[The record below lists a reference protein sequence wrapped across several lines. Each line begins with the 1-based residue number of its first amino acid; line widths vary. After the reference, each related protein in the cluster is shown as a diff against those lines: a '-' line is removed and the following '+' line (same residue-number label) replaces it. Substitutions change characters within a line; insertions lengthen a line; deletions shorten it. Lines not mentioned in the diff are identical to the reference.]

1 MSGAE
6 AVVIIATRNRP
17 SALQRMLRSLKKGV
31 KTTTVVVD
39 QSTEEWVSQN
49 QEILRA
55 YPDVAYIAAEQ
66 NGLCAA
72 RNLGLQ
78 QSIEPIVVYFDD
90 DVYVYPNCVQEHL
103 FAYEDGAVGAAVGRI
118 AEMRVR
124 WNRSDVGNAMDA
136 FGRMR
141 TRLWGTVAMDVQAV
155 KGANMSFRRDVLTE
169 IGGFDPGYAGTSYLE
184 EVDVSQRVRQLGW
197 RIRFL
202 PRAEVVH
209 FAEPM
214 GGVRQRSPEETE
226 YWRFYNTGILRVNTE
241 LVCRRV
247 KLCWDF
253 RRLRLNVLRIGGTGW
268 HPCVLFAHFRQVGVR
283 GDVTSPR
290 SHKKPE
296 IPLLSSG
303 DPINP
308 LGAILGVDCAK
319 RLHFRNR
326 FLRAPNRCDE

>member
-17 SALQRMLRSLKKGV
+17 SALQRMLRSLKKGL

-49 QEILRA
+49 QRYFEPTQMWHIL
-55 YPDVAYIAAEQ
+55 
-66 NGLCAA
+66 L
-72 RNLGLQ
+72 RNRMDYVLHVICGLQ

-90 DVYVYPNCVQEHL
+90 DVYVYQNCVQEHL

-169 IGGFDPGYAGTSYLE
+169 IGGL
-184 EVDVSQRVRQLGW
+184 
-197 RIRFL
+197 
-202 PRAEVVH
+202 
-209 FAEPM
+209 
-214 GGVRQRSPEETE
+214 
-226 YWRFYNTGILRVNTE
+226 
-241 LVCRRV
+241 
-247 KLCWDF
+247 
-253 RRLRLNVLRIGGTGW
+253 
-268 HPCVLFAHFRQVGVR
+268 
-283 GDVTSPR
+283 
-290 SHKKPE
+290 
-296 IPLLSSG
+296 
-303 DPINP
+303 
-308 LGAILGVDCAK
+308 ILGMLAH
-319 RLHFRNR
+319 RI
-326 FLRAPNRCDE
+326 